1 MNRKQKVTTT
11 RQKGKETDQPPKRKR
26 GQRNKNKKNLDCEIT
41 GNIKRRKELRIDNTR
56 KEI

>member
-11 RQKGKETDQPPKRKR
+11 MQKGKETDQPSKRKR
-26 GQRNKNKKNLDCEIT
+26 GQREIKKVNLDCDIT